1 MPQQLH
7 ILLDLT
13 GRPSAHDDDSN
24 PRTPQRERF
33 GGHGACVVTCGVHG
47 IALVDDTGAGYQGVA
62 DQSGPYPVGSGD
74 AVLGALAVART
85 RGETWDAAL
94 RAAVGAGA
102 ANAARPGAGVVDLT
116 DARAVARMLT
126 VRRVG
131 A

>member
-1 MPQQLH
+1 
-7 ILLDLT
+7 
-13 GRPSAHDDDSN
+13 
-24 PRTPQRERF
+24 
-33 GGHGACVVTCGVHG
+33 VVTARAWSPAACTVLLSWTRRARG
-47 IALVDDTGAGYQGVA
+47 IKASPTSPV
-62 DQSGPYPVGSGD
+62 PYPVGSGR

-85 RGETWDAAL
+85 RGERWDAAL